1 MVKQEKFYRDSW
13 IDIQLDHIQ
22 YNVQQLRGRLRED
35 TEIFAVVKANA
46 YGHGDKQ
53 VAQAALEAGATRL
66 AVAFLD
72 EALRLRQAGLTVP
85 ILVMGW
91 VRPKDAPLAA
101 EKDITV
107 TFFQKEWLQ
116 EAKQY
121 DYSKP
126 LHLHMKWDTGMGRI
140 GIRTVEE
147 LNDLVEEVK
156 DERFFL
162 EGLFTHFA
170 TADEAET
177 AYYEKQKKRFE
188 VLLSA
193 FRAAWSEPVVIHTG
207 NSAASMRFPE
217 DMKHYVR
224 FGISMYG
231 LYPSDEVKKERP
243 IDLKPAFSLRSRL
256 VHVKKLHPG
265 ESVSYGATY
274 TAEKEE
280 WIGTIPLGYADGLIR
295 KLQGSDVLVDGK
307 RMKIVGRIC
316 MDQFMVKLDKAY
328 PVGEEVTV
336 IGTQHQEE
344 ITIDELADYLD
355 TINYEIPCIITSR
368 VPRLYKRGEQVVEI
382 RNEIAR
388 DE

>member
-1 MVKQEKFYRDSW
+1 MIQEKFYRDSW

-22 YNVQQLRGRLRED
+22 YNITQLKERLHPD
-35 TEIFAVVKANA
+35 TKIFAVVKANA

-53 VAQAALEAGATRL
+53 VAEAAIEAGATRL

-72 EALRLRQAGLTVP
+72 EALKLRQAGITVP

-107 TFFQKEWLQ
+107 TFFQKEWLL

-121 DYSKP
+121 TFSKP
-126 LHLHMKWDTGMGRI
+126 LQLHMKWDTGMGRI
-140 GIRTVEE
+140 GIRTISE
-147 LNDLVEEVK
+147 LLELLVEL
-156 DERFFL
+156 DDDRFLL
-162 EGLFTHFA
+162 EGVFTHFA
-170 TADEAET
+170 TADET
-177 AYYEKQKKRFE
+177 DKAYYHQQKEKFE
-188 VLLSA
+188 SLLSA
-193 FRAAWSEPVVIHTG
+193 FRKAWDKPVTIHTG

-217 DMKHYVR
+217 DMQHYVR

-231 LYPSDEVKKERP
+231 LYPSEDVKNERP

-256 VHVKKLHPG
+256 IHVKKLNAG
-265 ESVSYGATY
+265 ESISYGATY

-280 WIGTIPLGYADGLIR
+280 WIGTIPLGYADGIIR

-307 RMKIVGRIC
+307 RMEIVGRIC
-316 MDQFMVKLDKAY
+316 MDQFMVKLDQAY
-328 PVGEEVTV
+328 PVGEEVAI
-336 IGTQHQEE
+336 IGPQENEE
-344 ITIDELADYLD
+344 ITMDELANYLD

-368 VPRLYKRGEQVVEI
+368 VPRVYKRGEEIVDI
-382 RNEIAR
+382 RNEIGR
-388 DE
+388 YE

>member
-1 MVKQEKFYRDSW
+1 MIQERFYRDSW
-13 IDIQLDHIQ
+13 IDIQLNHIQ
-22 YNVQQLRGRLRED
+22 YNIKQLKERLRPE

-53 VAQAALEAGATRL
+53 VAEAAIEAGASRL

-72 EALRLRQAGLTVP
+72 EALKLRQAGITVP

-107 TFFQKEWLQ
+107 TFFQREWLE

-126 LHLHMKWDTGMGRI
+126 LKLHMKWDTGMGRI
-140 GIRTVEE
+140 GIRTVAE
-147 LNDLVEEVK
+147 LHDLLK
-156 DERFFL
+156 GLTDERFLL

-177 AYYEKQKKRFE
+177 AYYREQQERFASF
-188 VLLSA
+188 LSA
-193 FRAAWSEPVVIHTG
+193 FRAAWNKPVTIHTG
-207 NSAASMRFPE
+207 NSAAGMRFPD
-217 DMKHYVR
+217 DMQHYVR

-231 LYPSDEVKKERP
+231 LYPSEEVKKERP

-256 VHVKKLHPG
+256 IHVKKLDAG
-265 ESVSYGATY
+265 ESISYGATY
-274 TAEKEE
+274 TADKEE
-280 WIGTIPLGYADGLIR
+280 WIGTIPLGYADGIIR
-295 KLQGSDVLVDGK
+295 KLQGSDVLVNGK
-307 RMKIVGRIC
+307 RMEIVGRIC
-316 MDQFMVKLDKAY
+316 MDQFMVKLDKSY
-328 PVGEEVTV
+328 PIGQEVTV
-336 IGTQHQEE
+336 IGSQGEEE
-344 ITIDELADYLD
+344 ITIDELAGHLD

-368 VPRLYKRGEQVVEI
+368 VPRVYKKGNQIVDL
-382 RNEIAR
+382 RNEIGR